1 MYLTAHTHVLPPSQ
15 NNCNYRVQNLSHKKL
30 VTLTYLP
37 QKTRQF
43 LEDSSKRQLT
53 PHPLLTK
60 GKGYFGNFTS
70 SIGLR
75 IWSYNCIYFGM
86 EGVQVGKI
94 PVYYA
99 SSKLNLRLAF

>member
-43 LEDSSKRQLT
+43 MEHSHKRQLT
-53 PHPLLTK
+53 PHPLITK
-60 GKGYFGNFTS
+60 DKGYFCNVTPT
-70 SIGLR
+70 IDLR
-75 IWSYNCIYFGM
+75 AQY
-86 EGVQVGKI
+86 
-94 PVYYA
+94 
-99 SSKLNLRLAF
+99 